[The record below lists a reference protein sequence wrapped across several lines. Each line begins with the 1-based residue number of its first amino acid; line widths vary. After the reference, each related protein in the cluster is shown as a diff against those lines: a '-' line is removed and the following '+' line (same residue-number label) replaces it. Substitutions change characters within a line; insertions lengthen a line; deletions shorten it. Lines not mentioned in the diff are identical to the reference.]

1 MPGEIH
7 EGVVKLKSR
16 GCDWF
21 GVESRASKSHSQ
33 GVRAGMQLKEG
44 GKEGK
49 IIFRAAS
56 GHEASVGSLA
66 ESPSEPFGGFILVL
80 AAR

>member
-1 MPGEIH
+1 
-7 EGVVKLKSR
+7 
-16 GCDWF
+16 
-21 GVESRASKSHSQ
+21 
-33 GVRAGMQLKEG
+33 MQLKEG